1 MAGSRLY
8 NRPMLS
14 SVYSCIA
21 VDWGTTNRR
30 AWALGPDGRI
40 AAERADSAG
49 LLAVQDRRFAESLA
63 SFLGDWLGASPGVPV
78 IIAGMA
84 GSRMGWVEVPYVPA
98 PAPLAELA
106 RRLMLAGRIAGSE
119 CWIVP
124 GMSLD
129 GATQPEVMR
138 GEECQ
143 ILGAL
148 LQRQVSDGVFLLPG
162 THSKWARVSGQR
174 LIDFRTYITGELFNL
189 LRQSGTLA
197 QLMTGDGE
205 DSEAFA
211 RGVAATG
218 HEAEL
223 LNRLFSA
230 RSLALFGRL
239 EGQALASYL
248 SGLLV
253 STEMRDALATWP
265 DLTRSAVICI
275 GSPAMLARYSAC
287 ASLLGLELQ
296 GVDNKDVLPAALH
309 WLAVEARIGVQ

>member
-8 NRPMLS
+8 NRSMPNS
-14 SVYSCIA
+14 FSCIA

-30 AWALGPDGRI
+30 AWALGPDGR
-40 AAERADSAG
+40 AMAERADSAG
-49 LLAVQDRRFAESLA
+49 LLAVQDRRFADSLA
-63 SFLGDWLGASPGVPV
+63 SFLGDWLEAGSSIPV
-78 IIAGMA
+78 VIAGMA
-84 GSRMGWVEVPYVPA
+84 GSRLGWVEVPYVA
-98 PAPLAELA
+98 VPAPLSDLA
-106 RRLMLAGRIAGSE
+106 QNLMKAGRVGGSD

-129 GATQPEVMR
+129 SATQPEVMR

-148 LQRQVSDGVFLLPG
+148 LTRHQSDGLFLLPG

-174 LIDFRTYITGELFNL
+174 LIEFRTYITGEMFNL

-197 QLMTGDGE
+197 QLMTGDTE
-205 DSEAFA
+205 DESAFA
-211 RGVAATG
+211 RGVLATG
-218 HEAEL
+218 HDTEL

-239 EGQALASYL
+239 EGSALASYL
-248 SGLLV
+248 SGMLV
-253 STEMRDALATWP
+253 STEMRDALAAWP
-265 DLTRSAVICI
+265 GLGRTGVVCI
-275 GSPAMLARYSAC
+275 GSAAMLVRYGAC

-296 GVDNKDVLPAALH
+296 GIDNKDVLPASLF
-309 WLAVEARIGVQ
+309 WIGQQAGLIK